1 MSLDQFLT
9 LAPVIVITATFGFV
23 AFMVNKL
30 VNSGYAAKKQEKGK
44 AGQQP
49 VPPPMGE
56 ARVVAEMWDVILVA
70 FLLVADAVIMVY
82 ALTLGPSDPRQV
94 HGLMWTTV
102 ASLALAAYVVWR
114 VHLIVNRTK

>member
-70 FLLVADAVIMVY
+70 F
-82 ALTLGPSDPRQV
+82 
-94 HGLMWTTV
+94 
-102 ASLALAAYVVWR
+102 
-114 VHLIVNRTK
+114 